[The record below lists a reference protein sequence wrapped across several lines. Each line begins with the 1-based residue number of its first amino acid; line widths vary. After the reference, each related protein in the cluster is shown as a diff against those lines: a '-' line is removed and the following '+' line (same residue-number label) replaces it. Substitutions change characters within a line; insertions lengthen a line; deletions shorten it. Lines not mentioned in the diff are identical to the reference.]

1 MTAALLAVHVLA
13 AVVFVGPV
21 TVAAS
26 TFPRYVRAAATGG
39 GPAGAG
45 RVGAATASAAAMHR
59 ICRTY
64 AVLAVSV
71 PVFGLATAAAL
82 DVLTQS
88 WVVVSMGLTVV
99 AGLLLG
105 LAVVPQQRR
114 VLHGLV
120 DGSGTGVEVGRAVRR
135 LAGVTGAFN
144 LVWAVVVVLMI
155 LRPGSTT
162 GV

>member
-26 TFPRYVRAAATGG
+26 TFPRYVRAAAAGG
-39 GPAGAG
+39 GPA
-45 RVGAATASAAAMHR
+45 VAATASAAAMHR

-88 WVVVSMGLTVV
+88 WVVTSMGLTLV

-105 LAVVPQQRR
+105 VAVVPQQRR
-114 VLHGLV
+114 VLRGLV
-120 DGSGTGVEVGRAVRR
+120 DGAGSGAAVGRAVRR
-135 LAGVTGAFN
+135 LAGLTGAFN